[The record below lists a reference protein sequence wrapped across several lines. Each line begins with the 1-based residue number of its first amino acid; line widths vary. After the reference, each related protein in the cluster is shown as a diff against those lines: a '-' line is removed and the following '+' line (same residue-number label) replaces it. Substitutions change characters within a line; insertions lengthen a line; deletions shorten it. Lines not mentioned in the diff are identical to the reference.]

1 LTAAIRPGQTAVV
14 ITPAQAIDAIHE
26 RFGSHSGH
34 RALHAKGIVLS
45 GTFTPTAEAAR
56 LTKAAHFAGPPVPVL
71 ARVSNGGGDPTV
83 PDYAPDVRGL
93 AVSFELP
100 GGKRTVISGQTLPVF
115 PMRDADGFF
124 AMMRALHPRPSQA
137 WRLPAFL
144 AGHPKAL
151 VTMPTAAKALRLP
164 RSYATLRYYAIHAFR
179 WIAADGSSRYVRY
192 TWEPVAGDERIGAKQ
207 AKAGGRDY
215 LSEEIRQ
222 RLEAGPV
229 RFTLRVQIAG
239 DGDNPDDPSAVWP
252 ASRQVVDVGTLELTA
267 VAEEPKVLVMD
278 PTAVT
283 DGIELSD
290 DPVLRFRAPAYS
302 VSVEQRIS

>member
-1 LTAAIRPGQTAVV
+1 MV
-14 ITPAQAIDAIHE
+14 ITPAHAIDAIHE

-45 GTFTPTAEAAR
+45 GTFTPTADAAA
-56 LTKAAHFAGPPVPVL
+56 LTRAAHFAGPPVPVL

-83 PDYAPDVRGL
+83 PDYVPDVRGL

-100 GGKRTVISGQTLPVF
+100 DGKRTVISAQTLPVF
-115 PMRDADGFF
+115 PMHDPDGFF

-144 AGHPKAL
+144 AAHPKAL
-151 VTMPTAAKALRLP
+151 VTLPTATKALRLP
-164 RSYATLRYYAIHAFR
+164 RSYATLRYFAIHAFR
-179 WIAADGSSRYVRY
+179 WVAADGSSHYVRY
-192 TWEPVAGDERIGAKQ
+192 TWEPEAGDERIGPKE
-207 AKAGGRDY
+207 AKAGGRNY
-215 LSEEIRQ
+215 LSDEIRQ
-222 RLEAGPV
+222 RLAGGPV

-252 ASRQVVDVGTLELTA
+252 ASRQVVEVGTLELIA
-267 VAEEPKVLVMD
+267 VADEPKVLVMD
-278 PTAVT
+278 PTALT

-302 VSVEQRIS
+302 ESVSQRIS

>member
-1 LTAAIRPGQTAVV
+1 MV
-14 ITPAQAIDAIHE
+14 ITPAQAVDAIHE
-26 RFGSHSGH
+26 RFGAHAGH

-45 GTFTPTAEAAR
+45 GTFTPTPDAAQ
-56 LTKAAHFAGPPVPVL
+56 LTRAAHFAGPAVPVL

-83 PDYAPDVRGL
+83 PDYVPDVRGL
-93 AVSFELP
+93 AVSFALP
-100 GGKRTVISGQTLPVF
+100 DGKRAVISAQTLSVF
-115 PMRDADGFF
+115 PLKDADDFF

-144 AGHPKAL
+144 ATHPKAL
-151 VTMPTAAKALRLP
+151 ASLPTSAKALKLP
-164 RSYATLRYYAIHAFR
+164 RSYATLRYYAIHAYR

-192 TWEPVAGDERIGAKQ
+192 SWEPEAGDERIGPKQ

-215 LSEEIRQ
+215 LSEEIRE
-222 RLEAGPV
+222 RLAAGPV
-229 RFTLRVQIAG
+229 RFTLRVQIAA
-239 DGDNPDDPSAVWP
+239 DGDDPNDPSAVWP
-252 ASRQVVDVGTLELTA
+252 ASRRVVDAGTLELTA
-267 VAEEPKVLVMD
+267 VADEPKVLVMD

-302 VSVEQRIS
+302 VSVEQRLS

>member
-1 LTAAIRPGQTAVV
+1 MV

-34 RALHAKGIVLS
+34 RALHAKGIVLA

-83 PDYAPDVRGL
+83 PDYVPDVRGL
-93 AVSFELP
+93 AVSFALP
-100 GGKRTVISGQTLPVF
+100 DGKRTVISGQTLPVF

-137 WRLPAFL
+137 WRLPTFL

-151 VTMPTAAKALRLP
+151 VTMPTAVKALRLP

-179 WIAADGSSRYVRY
+179 WIAADSSSRYVRY
-192 TWEPVAGDERIGAKQ
+192 TWEPAAGDERIGAKQ

-215 LSEEIRQ
+215 LREEIQQ
-222 RLEAGPV
+222 RLAAGPV

-239 DGDNPDDPSAVWP
+239 EGDNPDDPSAVWP
-252 ASRQVVDVGTLELTA
+252 PSRQVVDVGTLELTA
-267 VAEEPKVLVMD
+267 VAEEPPVLVMD